1 MDDRQKFDA
10 YVEKINAMLRSDDF
24 YQTFK
29 RRLRASK
36 PQLKLAKKKQDQT
49 IRNRLD

>member
-36 PQLKLAKKKQDQT
+36 PQLKLAKKSRTRYDG
-49 IRNRLD
+49 